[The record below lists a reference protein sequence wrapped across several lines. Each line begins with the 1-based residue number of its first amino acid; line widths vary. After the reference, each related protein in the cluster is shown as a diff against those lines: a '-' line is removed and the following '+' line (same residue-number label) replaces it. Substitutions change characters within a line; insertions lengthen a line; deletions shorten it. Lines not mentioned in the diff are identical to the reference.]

1 MSTAA
6 IFLIDGVE
14 ETEAVTTIDIL
25 RRGGVMVA
33 SVSLN
38 QNLEICGKHKINFSA
53 DILFNE
59 AQNIDYEMLI
69 IPGGT
74 MAYLEHQGL
83 LDLVQDYAAR
93 HKKLAAICAAPALLG
108 RLGLL
113 KGLEATIF
121 PSMEEYIKGAK
132 LVDKAVVTSANI
144 TTSRG
149 PGTAPFFALEL
160 LKILE
165 GQEQAAKIAKDFQI
179 DFLQTTMS
187 QNK

>member
-14 ETEAVTTIDIL
+14 ETEAITTIDIL
-25 RRGGVMVA
+25 RRGTVMVS

-38 QNLEICGKHKINFSA
+38 QTLEICGKHKIKIFA

-59 AQNIDYEMLI
+59 AQKTDYEMLI

-74 MAYLEHQGL
+74 LAYLEHQGL
-83 LDLVQDYAAR
+83 LNLVQAYAVR

-108 RLGLL
+108 KLGLL
-113 KGLEATIF
+113 TGQKATIF
-121 PSMEEYIKGAK
+121 PGMEDYIKGAT
-132 LVDKAVVTSANI
+132 LVDEAVITSANI
-144 TTSRG
+144 TTARG
-149 PGTAPFFALEL
+149 PGAAPFFALEL
-160 LKILE
+160 LQILK

-179 DFLQTTMS
+179 DFYKKL
-187 QNK
+187 